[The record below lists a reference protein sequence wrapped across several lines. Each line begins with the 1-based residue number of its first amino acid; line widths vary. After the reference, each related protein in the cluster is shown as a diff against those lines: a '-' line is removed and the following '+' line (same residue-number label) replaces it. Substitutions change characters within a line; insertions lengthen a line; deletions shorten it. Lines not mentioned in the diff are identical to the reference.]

1 MNWEKKIQESGKY
14 VVVPE
19 VNGVD
24 RRGNLCQV
32 LHKHQFS
39 LETSSG

>member
-1 MNWEKKIQESGKY
+1 MQENEKY

-24 RRGNLCQV
+24 CRGNLCQV
-32 LHKHQFS
+32 LCNHQFS
-39 LETSSG
+39 LETSPE